1 MGSGASLLLRPDT
14 LSWVPRGKLFHFPHA
29 ASSSPING
37 AGGSAWTSV
46 SEDRQPEEQSGL
58 TLRLL
63 RGGGVVPGLWGEGRG
78 LPATSSSRAI
88 HPCSGPPGQ
97 CPPGFNIEANMFLL
111 NHLEGQVGAR

>member
-46 SEDRQPEEQSGL
+46 SEDRQPSGSCVGAGSCL
-58 TLRLL
+58 AFGG
-63 RGGGVVPGLWGEGRG
+63 RGGAC
-78 LPATSSSRAI
+78 LPR
-88 HPCSGPPGQ
+88 PP
-97 CPPGFNIEANMFLL
+97 
-111 NHLEGQVGAR
+111 